1 MPGTPLPKTAS
12 LRKNIGKEVRMQLI
26 YDPSK
31 SGLRMTI
38 VCFISGSGTNYREI
52 VARNPEHDYLVFTN
66 RPGCGGTVI
75 AKENRH
81 EVIELSHTLFL
92 KEARRKYGAGKVPR
106 NCPERV
112 QYEQEVSSLIE
123 NKLGKQ
129 PDLICLAGFDQWNT
143 DWMIDRYYPRM
154 INVHPGDTTKN
165 YEGLHWMPSAKAIIA
180 GDKSLRSTLFIA
192 DKSEDQGPVLVQSHP
207 LDIIATLSELEA
219 NGEKGLISGFNRI
232 AGFVTTQ
239 NIKTYDDFRQKA
251 NADLQI
257 IMGHICSLLQD
268 MLKVKGDWEIYP
280 FAIHDLIATGRAAI
294 EERTVFVD
302 GNKMPVWGYRLG
314 EHP

>member
-1 MPGTPLPKTAS
+1 MPGTSLPKTAS

-192 DKSEDQGPVLVQSHP
+192 DKSEDQGPVLVQSKP
-207 LDIIATLSELEA
+207 LDIIQTLNELEA
-219 NGEKGLISGFNRI
+219 KGEKGLISGFNRI
-232 AGFVTTQ
+232 SGFITTQ

>member
-1 MPGTPLPKTAS
+1 
-12 LRKNIGKEVRMQLI
+12 
-26 YDPSK
+26 
-31 SGLRMTI
+31 MTI
-38 VCFISGSGTNYREI
+38 VCFVSGSGTNYREI

-75 AKENRH
+75 AKENKH

-112 QYEQEVSSLIE
+112 QYEQEVSRLIE

-143 DWMIDRYYPRM
+143 DWIIDRYYPRM
-154 INVHPGDTTKN
+154 INIHPGDTTKN

-192 DKSEDQGPVLVQSHP
+192 DKSVDQGPVLVQSRP

-219 NGEKGLISGFNRI
+219 KDEKSLISGLNRI
-232 AGFVTTQ
+232 SDFITTQ

-251 NADLQI
+251 NEDLQVTI
-257 IMGHICSLLQD
+257 GHICNRLQD
-268 MLKVKGDWEIYP
+268 MLKVKGDWEIYR
-280 FAIHDLIATGRAAI
+280 FGVHDLIATGRAAI
-294 EERTVFVD
+294 EGRTVFID
-302 GNKMPVWGYRLG
+302 GKKMPVWGYRLG
-314 EHP
+314 EHK